1 MKIKVI
7 TKVDKAYYD
16 KIGKD
21 CIESWLK
28 YWPKDMI
35 LTVYVE
41 DFTIVPNERL
51 EQITFDKMSKEYFD
65 FQNSEYNNRVKTFS
79 KKAYSII
86 HAYENLDADRII
98 WIDADAIT
106 YRNVDKSFLE
116 TLCDNDTL
124 IHY

>member
-65 FQNSEYNNRVKTFS
+65 FQNSEYMVLYN
-79 KKAYSII
+79 
-86 HAYENLDADRII
+86 H
-98 WIDADAIT
+98 
-106 YRNVDKSFLE
+106 
-116 TLCDNDTL
+116 
-124 IHY
+124 